1 MVGLTPE
8 SPKMKPV
15 ITPSEAAR
23 LDRVT
28 PAPVEVL
35 MERAG
40 WAVEIAAARMG
51 AGYGSRVAVLAG
63 PGNNGG
69 DGYVA
74 AGLLRRRGAAVVVY
88 QLREPKTDAA
98 RWALGRALAAGVEVE
113 PLGLPPSRVELVV
126 DAVFGG
132 GFRGRC
138 PPALAAWMECPA
150 PVLAVDFPSGL
161 DPTTGEVP
169 DRCFK
174 ARKTVTFHA
183 LKTGHLLGEGPDY
196 CGEVEVADI
205 GQTGEIP
212 ALFLAETED
221 CPRPARR
228 RTVHKWNAGSVMVM
242 GGSRGMTGAP
252 LLAARAALRAGA
264 GSVGL
269 MVPGG
274 CQELVA
280 GAAPELLTFGLG
292 SEERFEAARTA
303 ACLEMASRFDVLV
316 IGPGIGREGQTARWV
331 RGIIGGWEGPL
342 VVDADALWASDPVL
356 LSARRGPTV
365 ITPHRGELAS
375 LTSDA
380 PGLEEIRAL
389 ADSGMVVL
397 AKGNPTL
404 VCDPEETWVVRE
416 GGPELAT
423 IGTGDVLAGWVAA
436 LWARGLSPGAAARSA
451 AFWHGRAGAALSAR
465 RTVTADALAREVSR
479 WAWERLP

>member
-1 MVGLTPE
+1 
-8 SPKMKPV
+8 MKPV

-23 LDRVT
+23 LDRAT
-28 PAPVEVL
+28 PEPVEVL

-74 AGLLRRRGAAVVVY
+74 AGLLRRRGAAVIVY

-98 RWALGRALAAGVEVE
+98 RWALGRALAAGVEIE
-113 PLGLPPSRVELVV
+113 PLGPPPPRVDLVV

-138 PPALAAWMECPA
+138 PPALAAWMEYPA
-150 PVLAVDFPSGL
+150 PVLAVDFPSGVN
-161 DPTTGEVP
+161 PATGEVP
-169 DRCFK
+169 DQSFAAER
-174 ARKTVTFHA
+174 TVTFHA

-205 GQTGEIP
+205 GQAGEIP
-212 ALFLAETED
+212 ALLLAEAED

-228 RTVHKWNAGSVMVM
+228 RTVHKWKAGSVMVM

-252 LLAARAALRAGA
+252 LLAARSALRAGA

-274 CQELVA
+274 CQEVVA
-280 GAAPELLTFGLG
+280 GPAPELLTFGLG
-292 SEERFEAARTA
+292 SEESFEAARTA
-303 ACLEMASRFDVLV
+303 ACLETASRFDVMV
-316 IGPGIGREGQTARWV
+316 IGPGIGREGQTARWA
-331 RGIIGGWEGPL
+331 RGMIEGWEGPL
-342 VVDADALWASDPVL
+342 VVDADALWASDPSV

-365 ITPHRGELAS
+365 ITPHRGELAH
-375 LTSDA
+375 LTGDD
-380 PGLEEIRAL
+380 PGLEDIREL
-389 ADSGMVVL
+389 AASGMVVL

-404 VCDPEETWVVRE
+404 VCDPRETWVVRE

-465 RTVTADALAREVSR
+465 RTVTADALYEEVGR
-479 WAWERLP
+479 WAWETLP

>member
-1 MVGLTPE
+1 
-8 SPKMKPV
+8 MKPV
-15 ITPSEAAR
+15 IAPSEAAR
-23 LDRVT
+23 LDLVT
-28 PAPVEVL
+28 PEPVEML

-40 WAVEIAAARMG
+40 WAVDIAAARMG
-51 AGYGSRVAVLAG
+51 AGYGSRVAVLVG

-74 AGLLRRRGAAVVVY
+74 AGLLRRRGAAVAVY
-88 QLREPKTDAA
+88 QLREPKTAA
-98 RWALGRALAAGVEVE
+98 AQWALGRALAAGVEIE
-113 PLGLPPSRVELVV
+113 PLGPPSPRVDLVV

-132 GFRGRC
+132 GFRGKC
-138 PPALAAWMECPA
+138 PPALAAWMEHPA
-150 PVLAVDFPSGL
+150 PVLSVDFPSGVN
-161 DPTTGEVP
+161 PATGEVP
-169 DRCFK
+169 DRSFL
-174 ARKTVTFHA
+174 AERTVTFHA
-183 LKTGHLLGEGPDY
+183 LKTGHLLGEGPDR

-205 GQTGEIP
+205 GQSGEK
-212 ALFLAETED
+212 AAMFLAEAGD
-221 CPRPARR
+221 CPRPDRG
-228 RTVHKWNAGSVMVM
+228 RTAHKWIAGSVMVM

-252 LLAARAALRAGA
+252 LLAARSALRAGA

-274 CQELVA
+274 CQGLVA
-280 GAAPELLTFGLG
+280 GAAPELLTFGMG
-292 SEERFEAARTA
+292 AREHFEADQATA
-303 ACLEMASRFDVLV
+303 SVETASRFDAVL
-316 IGPGIGREGQTARWV
+316 IGPGMGRAPATARWARQV
-331 RGIIGGWEGPL
+331 VEAWEGPL
-342 VVDADALWASDPVL
+342 VVDADALWAADPVL

-389 ADSGMVVL
+389 AASGMVVL

-404 VCDPEETWVVRE
+404 VCDPRDTWVVRE

-436 LWARGLSPGAAARSA
+436 LWARGLSPSAAARSA

-465 RTVTADALAREVSR
+465 RTVTADVLSEEVGR
-479 WAWERLP
+479 WAWESRQ

>member
-1 MVGLTPE
+1 
-8 SPKMKPV
+8 MKPV
-15 ITPSEAAR
+15 ITPEEAAR
-23 LDRVT
+23 LDR
-28 PAPVEVL
+28 ASAEPVEIL

-51 AGYGSRVAVLAG
+51 AGYGSRVAVLVG

-74 AGLLRRRGAAVVVY
+74 AGLLRRRGSAVVVY
-88 QLREPKTDAA
+88 QLKEPKTAAA
-98 RWALGRALAAGVEVE
+98 RWALGRAAGAGVEIRS
-113 PLGLPPSRVELVV
+113 LGPAPPRVDLVV

-138 PPALAAWMECPA
+138 PPALVAWMDHPA

-161 DPTTGEVP
+161 DPTSGAVP
-169 DRCFK
+169 DRCFV
-174 ARKTVTFHA
+174 AQRTVTFHA

-196 CGEVEVADI
+196 CGEVVVVDI
-205 GQTGEIP
+205 GQAGEAP
-212 ALFLAETED
+212 AMLLAEAED

-228 RTVHKWNAGSVMVM
+228 RTVHKWTAGSVMVV

-252 LLAARAALRAGA
+252 LLAARSALGAGA

-269 MVPGG
+269 MVPGA
-274 CQELVA
+274 CQGMVA
-280 GAAPELLTFGLG
+280 GAAPELLTYGMG
-292 SEERFEAARTA
+292 EGEHFEADQAT
-303 ACLEMASRFDVLV
+303 ACLQTASRFDVMV
-316 IGPGIGREGQTARWV
+316 IGPGIGRAARTARWA
-331 RGIIGGWEGPL
+331 REMIEGWEGPL
-342 VVDADALWASDPVL
+342 VVDADALWASDRHL

-375 LTSDA
+375 LTSAD
-380 PGLEEIRAL
+380 PGLEEIRGLTAP
-389 ADSGMVVL
+389 GMVVL

-404 VCDPEETWVVRE
+404 VCDPAQTWVVRE

-436 LWARGLSPGAAARSA
+436 LWARGLSPRTAARSA

-465 RTVTADALAREVSR
+465 RTVTADALSEEVGH
-479 WAWERLP
+479 WAWERRP

>member
-1 MVGLTPE
+1 
-8 SPKMKPV
+8 MKPV

-23 LDRVT
+23 LDRVA
-28 PAPVEVL
+28 PEPVEVL

-40 WAVEIAAARMG
+40 WAVENAAARMG

-74 AGLLRRRGAAVVVY
+74 AGLLRRRGAAVVVH
-88 QLREPKTDAA
+88 QLSEPKTDAA
-98 RWALGRALAAGVEVE
+98 RWALERASAAGVEME
-113 PLGLPPSRVELVV
+113 PLGAPPPRVDLVV

-138 PPALAAWMECPA
+138 PPALTAWMEHPA
-150 PVLAVDFPSGL
+150 PVLSVDFPSGM
-161 DPTTGEVP
+161 DPGTGQVP
-169 DRCFK
+169 DRCFQ
-174 ARKTVTFHA
+174 ADRTVTFHA
-183 LKTGHLLGEGPDY
+183 LKTGHLLGQGPDY

-205 GQTGEIP
+205 GQTGETP
-212 ALFLAETED
+212 AMFLAEAGD

-228 RTVHKWNAGSVMVM
+228 RTVHKWRAGSVVVM

-252 LLAARAALRAGA
+252 LLAARSALRAGA

-274 CQELVA
+274 CQEVVA
-280 GAAPELLTFGLG
+280 GAAPELLTYGLG
-292 SEERFEAARTA
+292 SEERFVTARTD
-303 ACLEMASRFDVLV
+303 ACLETASRFDVMV
-316 IGPGIGREGQTARWV
+316 IGPGIGADGQTVRWAR
-331 RGIIGGWEGPL
+331 RMIEEWEGPL
-342 VVDADALWASDPVL
+342 VVDADALGASDPAL
-356 LSARRGPTV
+356 LSARREPTV

-375 LTSDA
+375 LTGDA
-380 PGLEEIRAL
+380 PRLEEIRDL
-389 ADSGMVVL
+389 AASGLVVL

-404 VCDPEETWVVRE
+404 VCDPRETWVVRE

-436 LWARGLSPGAAARSA
+436 FWARGLSPAAAARSA
-451 AFWHGRAGAALSAR
+451 AFWHGRAGAALAAR
-465 RTVTADALAREVSR
+465 RTVTADALSDEVGR
-479 WAWERLP
+479 WAWETSR